1 VKPAAVRFYVD
12 ADVLGL
18 AEILAKLRYDV
29 TYPGDPGAVIHKHQ
43 RPACDID
50 PSTLDTN
57 WLPVVAR
64 AGWLIITRD
73 ANIQQH
79 TAEINAVRDHGG
91 KMVALASADATNTWA
106 QLEVV
111 MTQWREIE
119 KLASLPGPYV
129 YTAYRTKLTKV
140 A

>member
-1 VKPAAVRFYVD
+1 
-12 ADVLGL
+12 
-18 AEILAKLRYDV
+18 
-29 TYPGDPGAVIHKHQ
+29 
-43 RPACDID
+43 
-50 PSTLDTN
+50 
-57 WLPVVAR
+57 VAR

-73 ANIQQH
+73 ANIQKH

-91 KMVALASADATNTWA
+91 KMVALASPDATNTWA

-119 KLASLPGPYV
+119 KLASLPGPFV
-129 YTAYRTKLTKV
+129 YTAHRTKLTKV

>member
-50 PSTLDTN
+50 PSTLDATGCPL
-57 WLPVVAR
+57 WPVLD
-64 AGWLIITRD
+64 G
-73 ANIQQH
+73 
-79 TAEINAVRDHGG
+79 
-91 KMVALASADATNTWA
+91 
-106 QLEVV
+106 
-111 MTQWREIE
+111 
-119 KLASLPGPYV
+119 
-129 YTAYRTKLTKV
+129 
-140 A
+140 